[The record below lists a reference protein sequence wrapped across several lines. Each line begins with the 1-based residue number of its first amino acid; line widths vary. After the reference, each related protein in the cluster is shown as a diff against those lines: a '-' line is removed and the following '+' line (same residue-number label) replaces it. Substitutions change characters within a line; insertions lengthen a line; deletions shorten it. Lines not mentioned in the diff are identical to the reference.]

1 MSINLSFFGGAGTVT
16 GSRYLIQSGEQ
27 NILIDCGLFQGLK
40 DLRLR
45 NWAPF
50 PVSPKSIDA
59 LVLTHA
65 HLDHSGYLPAVV
77 RDGYRGSIHCSQA
90 TSDICGIL
98 LPDSAHLLEQD
109 AEYANRRGYSKHK
122 PALPLY
128 TTEDAEKALRKFSA
142 AKFGA
147 STKLGGDASFTL
159 RRTGHI
165 LGASSVSLRTS
176 ERTIVFSGDLG
187 RYNDETML
195 DPEPVEDADYI
206 VVESTYGNRRH
217 SGEEPRKI
225 LGDIIEKTVSR
236 GGTVVIPAFA
246 VGRAQT
252 LLYHLERL
260 KAAGRI
266 RNVPIYLNS
275 PMAMDASEIWCNNHD
290 DQKLEAH
297 ECRRACAVAHYI
309 RSVEESKA
317 LNENPMPKVIVSASG
332 MATGGRV
339 LHHIKRF
346 GPDPRST
353 ILFAG
358 YQAAG
363 TRGAAM
369 LAGQDAV
376 KIYGEYVP
384 IRAQIANLDM
394 LSAHGDADEIMRWL
408 ANFKRK
414 PKTCFITHGEPEAA
428 AALAHRIE
436 GDLGWRCKVPEI
448 MDEVVLS

>member
-1 MSINLSFFGGAGTVT
+1 MSPNLSFFGGAGTVT
-16 GSRYLIQSGEQ
+16 GSRYLVEVGTER
-27 NILIDCGLFQGLK
+27 ILIDCGLFQGLK
-40 DLRLR
+40 ELRLR
-45 NWAPF
+45 NWNPF
-50 PVSPKSIDA
+50 PVPPESIDA
-59 LVLTHA
+59 LVLTHG
-65 HLDHSGYLPAVV
+65 HLDHSGYLPALV
-77 RDGYRGSIHCSQA
+77 RDGYRGHIHCSQA
-90 TSDICGIL
+90 SSDICEIL
-98 LPDSAHLLEQD
+98 LLDSAHILEQD

-128 TTEDAEKALRKFSA
+128 TVENAEKALKKFRA
-142 AKFGA
+142 VQFGA

-159 RRTGHI
+159 HRTGHI
-165 LGASSVSLRTS
+165 LGASSISLRAAG
-176 ERTIVFSGDLG
+176 RTIVFSGDLG

-195 DPEPVEDADYI
+195 DPEPVEDADYV

-225 LGDIIEKTVSR
+225 LGDIIEKTVAR

-290 DQKLEAH
+290 DQRLQDH

-309 RSVEESKA
+309 QSVEESKA

-353 ILFAG
+353 ILFSG

-376 KIYGEYVP
+376 KIHGDYVP
-384 IRAQIANLDM
+384 IKAQIASLDM
-394 LSAHGDADEIMRWL
+394 LSAHADADEILRWL
-408 ANFKRK
+408 SNFKTK
-414 PKTCFITHGEPEAA
+414 PKTCFITHGEKEAA
-428 AALAHRIE
+428 ATLADRIQA
-436 GDLGWRCKVPEI
+436 DLGWRCKVPEM
-448 MDEVVLS
+448 MDKVVLS